1 MTEWTDAL
9 FLFGELCLIV
19 LCGYYAHEGIMRLWK
34 PKVRVPTREW
44 RDLVETTAKRCRL
57 AASLNMDMKFNPDGS
72 EALASL
78 LEKMA
83 DELDAR
89 S

>member
-1 MTEWTDAL
+1 MTQFTDAL
-9 FLFGELCLIV
+9 FLFGELALIV

-34 PKVRVPTREW
+34 SKVRVPTREW

-57 AASLNMDMKFNPDGS
+57 AASLEMDMKFNPDGA
-72 EALASL
+72 EALALL
-78 LEKMA
+78 LERMA
-83 DELDAR
+83 DELDRR